1 MYNFRLPSAGLAVLV
16 SAPALL
22 AGRLAA
28 GGDYARAGYVAALE
42 LLVILIAGA
51 IAAQRR
57 LE

>member
-1 MYNFRLPSAGLAVLV
+1 MYNLRLPSIGLAVLV

-28 GGDYARAGYVAALE
+28 SGDYARAGYLALLE
-42 LLVILIAGA
+42 LFVIMIAGA

>member
-1 MYNFRLPSAGLAVLV
+1 MFNLQLPPVVLAVLV

-28 GGDYARAGYVAALE
+28 QGDYARAGYTALLE
-42 LLVILIAGA
+42 LLVILIASA
-51 IAAQRR
+51 LSTQRR